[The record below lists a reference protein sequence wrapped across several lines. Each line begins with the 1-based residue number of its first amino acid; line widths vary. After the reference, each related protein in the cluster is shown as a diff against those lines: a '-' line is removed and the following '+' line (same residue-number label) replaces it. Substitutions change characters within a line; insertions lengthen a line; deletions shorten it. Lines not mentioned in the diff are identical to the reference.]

1 MGKPISIG
9 NKQQINII
17 LKKIIF
23 IFFFF
28 TSISNVY
35 SQFEKIETFQKNL
48 IEDEITAS
56 NVALVF
62 KDSEILYHHI
72 ENSKNPNAKAIDNNT
87 IFPIWSMS
95 KPITIVAM
103 MILHERGLINFED
116 KVSKYI
122 PEFENLKCKGDDGI
136 YKCKKDLTLFHL
148 MTHRSGYKYY
158 GNPEFFTSTLKYDNL
173 KDFASDVANHPVEF
187 EPGSK
192 YEYGINMAILGRVA
206 EVVSNKN
213 FYEFLKFEIFD
224 PLEMNETKFHL
235 TESDRENFQALYIN
249 NETIKGFTN
258 ELDELTYDINNKAY
272 FGGEGL
278 VSTLNDYSSF
288 CQMLLNGGTFKEQK
302 IISQESIDMMTK
314 PYSKDD
320 DNGFE
325 IGFSFFVLTDP
336 DRDGT
341 NSPKGI
347 FGWAGYHN
355 THFWIDSENDLYG
368 IFMTRA
374 RDFSF
379 EISKDFRRAVY
390 SSLKSEK

>member
-1 MGKPISIG
+1 MGKPITIE
-9 NKQQINII
+9 NKQQINIVM
-17 LKKIIF
+17 KKIIF

-28 TSISNVY
+28 ASISNVY
-35 SQFEKIETFQKNL
+35 SQFEKIETFQKSL

-103 MILHERGLINFED
+103 MILHEKGLINFED

-258 ELDELTYDINNKAY
+258 ELDQLTYDINNKAY

-355 THFWIDSENDLYG
+355 THFWIDLENDLYG
-368 IFMTRA
+368 VFMTRA

-390 SSLKSEK
+390 SSLKSKK

>member
-1 MGKPISIG
+1 MGKPITIE
-9 NKQQINII
+9 NKQQINIVM
-17 LKKIIF
+17 KKIIF

-28 TSISNVY
+28 ASISNVY
-35 SQFEKIETFQKNL
+35 SQFEKIETFQKSL

-103 MILHERGLINFED
+103 MILHEKGLINFED

-158 GNPEFFTSTLKYDNL
+158 DNPEFFTSTLKYDNL

-258 ELDELTYDINNKAY
+258 ELDQLTYDINNKAY

-355 THFWIDSENDLYG
+355 THFWIDLENDLYG
-368 IFMTRA
+368 VFMTRA

-390 SSLKSEK
+390 SSLKSKK

>member
-1 MGKPISIG
+1 MGKPITIE
-9 NKQQINII
+9 NRQQISII
-17 LKKIIF
+17 MKKII

-28 TSISNVY
+28 ASISNVY

-48 IEDEITAS
+48 IENEITAS

-122 PEFENLKCKGDDGI
+122 PEFKDLKCKGDDGI

-158 GNPEFFTSTLKYDNL
+158 DNPEFFTSTVKYDNL

-187 EPGSK
+187 EPGSR

-235 TESDRENFQALYIN
+235 TESDRENFQPLYIN

-258 ELDELTYDINNKAY
+258 ELDRLTYDINNKAY

-302 IISQESIDMMTK
+302 IISQESIDMMTRS
-314 PYSKDD
+314 YSKNN

-325 IGFSFFVLTDP
+325 IGFSFFVLKDP
-336 DRDGT
+336 ERDGT

-347 FGWAGYHN
+347 FGWSGAHN
-355 THFWIDSENDLYG
+355 THFWIDPENNLYG
-368 IFMTRA
+368 VFMTRA